1 MCTVYHKLPRHRSSF
16 RYTDFTAT
24 SMNPSS
30 TAHPLDATTNPEA
43 LNAFCKKAF
52 EQAKQLKQDIATNA
66 ESTWDSTYGAF
77 DKLISQLMLAG
88 GVANLMSVTHPDE
101 QLRETA
107 KTWEPILSDFI
118 TQLYLDAGVYQA
130 LQKTIQNWPHDS
142 AKQRLQDDILRE
154 YRRNGLD
161 LDEKKQNELKQLN
174 NKLTELS
181 QAFESN
187 LASTVGYIDIKPE
200 QLDGLT
206 QDYKDAH
213 PAKDGLIRIT
223 TNTPDYV
230 PFMKYATDRTAAR
243 ELFIQS
249 KNRAKEQNLPLLD
262 QVLKCREQKAHLLG
276 YKNWACYILE
286 TRMAKNPETVQ
297 AFLEDL
303 RMGIQPII
311 KQDLAL
317 LRKAASLPPDQEI
330 PSSDGSYLM
339 NLADKTHF
347 NLDSQ
352 ELSQYFEFD
361 QVKKGLF
368 QTASRVFQ
376 IEFRL
381 NPEAKLWHPDV
392 EAHQVIQQEKII
404 GELYLDLHPRE
415 EKYKHAAMFSL
426 REAHNGQTA
435 IAALVCNFAKPG
447 NTPALLQ
454 HDDVV
459 TFFHEFGHALH
470 HLLSKT
476 EFASQAGTNVAR
488 DFVEVPSQL
497 FEEYAWD
504 KATLETFAH
513 HHKTHEPIPEA
524 LFQAMTKARS
534 FGKGIDTVQQL
545 FYATLDQT
553 YHTLPAGFDTT
564 AVMQELHQKF
574 IPFSFIPNTH
584 FQATFGHLMG
594 YDAGYYGYQWALAIA
609 KDCLTRFHENGLYNP
624 EVTEKYRT
632 HILEQGSS
640 SDEADLV
647 KRFLDRPFSPNAY
660 KNYLNSIETTGIK
673 N

>member
-1 MCTVYHKLPRHRSSF
+1 
-16 RYTDFTAT
+16 
-24 SMNPSS
+24 MNPSS
-30 TAHPLDATTNPEA
+30 TAHPLDATISSEA
-43 LNAFCKKAF
+43 MNAFCKKAF
-52 EQAKQLKQDIATNA
+52 EQAKQLKQSIAANTQ
-66 ESTWDSTYGAF
+66 STWDSTYGTF
-77 DKLISQLMLAG
+77 DELVSQLMLAG
-88 GVANLMSVTHPDE
+88 GIANLMSVTHPDE
-101 QLRETA
+101 QIRETA

-118 TQLYLDAGVYQA
+118 TQLYLDTAVYQA
-130 LQKTIQNWPHDS
+130 LQKTKQVWPEDQ

-161 LDEKKQNELKQLN
+161 LNDENQAILKKLN
-174 NKLTELS
+174 NELTELG

-200 QLDGLT
+200 QLNGLP
-206 QDYKDAH
+206 QDFKQTH
-213 PAKDGLIRIT
+213 PEKDGLIRIT

-230 PFMKYATDRTAAR
+230 PFMKYATDRAAAR

-262 QVLKCREQKAHLLG
+262 QVLQKREQKAHLLG
-276 YKNWACYILE
+276 YKNWASYVLE

-297 AFLEDL
+297 IFLEDL
-303 RMGIQPII
+303 RIGIQPII
-311 KQDLAL
+311 QQDLAL
-317 LRKAASLPPDQEI
+317 LHEAAGI
-330 PSSDGSYLM
+330 SSDQTIDSSDVSYFM
-339 NLADKTHF
+339 NLADKMHF

-352 ELSQYFEFD
+352 ELSNYFEFTR
-361 QVKKGLF
+361 VKQGLM

-376 IEFRL
+376 IEFKP

-392 EAHQVIQQEKII
+392 EAYDVIQQGSRI

-415 EKYKHAAMFSL
+415 QKYKHAAMFSL
-426 REAHNGQTA
+426 REAHPEQTA

-454 HDDVV
+454 HEDVV
-459 TFFHEFGHALH
+459 TFFHEFGHAIH

-476 EFASQAGTNVAR
+476 IFASQAGTNVAR

-504 KATLETFAH
+504 QATLQTFAH
-513 HHKTHEPIPEA
+513 HIITNEPIPEP
-524 LFQAMTKARS
+524 LFQAMTKARN
-534 FGKGIDTVQQL
+534 FGKGIDTIQQL
-545 FYATLDQT
+545 YYATLDQT

-564 AVMQELHQKF
+564 SVMQELHQKF
-574 IPFSFIPNTH
+574 IPFNFIPHTH

-624 EVTEKYRT
+624 EVTQKYRT
-632 HILEQGSS
+632 CILEQGSS

-647 KRFLDRPFSPNAY
+647 KNFLNRPFSPMAY
-660 KNYLNSIETTGIK
+660 KNYLNSIETAGTK